1 MKAQVINSLGKKVKK
16 IELNDEVF
24 AAEYNEPLIHQAIVA
39 QLANARQGTKSAL
52 TRTEVRGGGVKPW
65 RQKGTG
71 RARQGS
77 IRAPQWTHGGVVFAP
92 KPRDFSKKL
101 NKKMRQGAFI
111 SAISKKFSDGD
122 VIILDKL
129 TLDSGKTRDAV
140 KVLNAIGV
148 TKSAIVVTR
157 DVVESVKRAINN
169 IPKVELSPAELL
181 SVYDVVK
188 ADKCIFTIE
197 AIMAVQDK
205 YFMTVEGEV
214 EDNE

>member
-39 QLANARQGTKSAL
+39 QLANARQGTKSTL
-52 TRTEVRGGGVKPW
+52 TRTEVRGGGIKPW

-188 ADKCIFTIE
+188 ADKCIFTVE

-205 YFMTVEGEV
+205 YLMTVEGEV

>member
-1 MKAQVINSLGKKVKK
+1 MKAQVINSLGKKVKE

-39 QLANARQGTKSAL
+39 QLANARQGTKSTL

-188 ADKCIFTIE
+188 ADKCIFTEE

>member
-52 TRTEVRGGGVKPW
+52 TRTEVRGGGIKPW

-169 IPKVELSPAELL
+169 IPKVELSSAELL

-188 ADKCIFTIE
+188 ADKCIFTEE

>member
-52 TRTEVRGGGVKPW
+52 TRTEVRGGGIKPW

-157 DVVESVKRAINN
+157 DVVESVKRATNN
-169 IPKVELSPAELL
+169 IPKVELSSAELL

-188 ADKCIFTIE
+188 ADKCIFTVD

>member
-39 QLANARQGTKSAL
+39 QLANARQGTKSTL

-157 DVVESVKRAINN
+157 DVVESVKRATNN

-188 ADKCIFTIE
+188 ADKCIFTVD